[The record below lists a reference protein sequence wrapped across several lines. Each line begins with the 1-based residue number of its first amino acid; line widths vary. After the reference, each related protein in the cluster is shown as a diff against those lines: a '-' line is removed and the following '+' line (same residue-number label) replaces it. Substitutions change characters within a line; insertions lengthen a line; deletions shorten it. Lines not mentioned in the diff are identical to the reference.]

1 MTKKNPLRRLCRY
14 IVGADQRDKRAK
26 QKGYDEMISVHN
38 TGERRVTKPLYDY
51 IMVVIIIIATGFLA
65 SETPNN
71 LQVKRDMIFFLFSF
85 LLTIRCFFLG
95 KKNICRYP
103 TPAPTPAVFSTAT
116 PITFSS
122 AFSWQTLSCAR
133 SPMASSSRPT
143 PTLSKGGIGL
153 MSSFSPSSVSMCST
167 SVPSPPLAV
176 TFFFFFL

>member
-71 LQVKRDMIFFLFSF
+71 LQVKRDM
-85 LLTIRCFFLG
+85 
-95 KKNICRYP
+95 N
-103 TPAPTPAVFSTAT
+103 
-116 PITFSS
+116 
-122 AFSWQTLSCAR
+122 
-133 SPMASSSRPT
+133 
-143 PTLSKGGIGL
+143 
-153 MSSFSPSSVSMCST
+153 
-167 SVPSPPLAV
+167 
-176 TFFFFFL
+176 FFFFFLFCLPFVAFSGKKKYM